1 MRDMS
6 DDNYAGANNRGLGT
20 GKGFSIRGSA
30 SKRAIGSQR
39 GVIDIVANIAMQ
51 RERAITR
58 GEKNKVSQATYGL
71 ALAAP
76 NPDFWLPIDP
86 AANRNPVAIA
96 KLQQDLINLGM
107 NPIDAQNVAQEPV
120 QTYIDPNT
128 GKASTR
134 INPALRNRN
143 DVLAVRVNGEDKFLM
158 FSSNDRAQAMVANLK
173 NLDDDQLGGFLQASA
188 KVTRWFAAVNTQYN
202 PVFGMVNGLRD
213 FSSAMLNLTSTPLA
227 GQQGRVAAYGIAALR
242 GIYADLRD
250 RRAGRKPSSNWEQE
264 FEEFASNGGQ
274 TGYRDMFNTAEDRT
288 KALQNEL
295 QVLASGKGKKLVSI
309 NENNPVFAWL
319 SDYNTAIENAFRLA
333 AYKVAKENGMT
344 PARAA
349 QLAKNLTVNFN
360 KKGLAA
366 TQTGALYAFF
376 NAAVQGTARIGET
389 LLQHN
394 GNPSDYKNIRL
405 SSMGKKIVL
414 GGITLGVMQALLGAM
429 AGWDD
434 DEPKQFQRERNLI
447 IPIPGSDKYI
457 SIPMPLGFHVLP
469 NIGRIT
475 TEFVLGGFKNPG
487 KKLTDLLGVM
497 AEAFNPI
504 GNAGMSLQTI
514 APTFAD
520 PLVALAT
527 NKDWNGQS
535 IAREDFNRNN
545 PTPGWTRT
553 KDTATPWAKA
563 LAYGLNYISGGGEYG
578 KGLISPSPDQIDYLV
593 GQVTGGVGRE
603 AGKLAQT
610 VSATA
615 KGEELPKYKIPVV
628 GRFIGETTGV
638 GPESG
643 KYYSN
648 LERIGAHKDPI
659 KRMREDGK
667 NKEVMAYYRD
677 NPEAR
682 LIVVADSTQRDISEL
697 KTIKRKLEKKGESQD
712 RINVVNEQIK
722 AKMRTFNNHVQKLEK
737 QAD

>member
-1 MRDMS
+1 M
-6 DDNYAGANNRGLGT
+6 
-20 GKGFSIRGSA
+20 
-30 SKRAIGSQR
+30 
-39 GVIDIVANIAMQ
+39 
-51 RERAITR
+51 
-58 GEKNKVSQATYGL
+58 
-71 ALAAP
+71 
-76 NPDFWLPIDP
+76 
-86 AANRNPVAIA
+86 
-96 KLQQDLINLGM
+96 
-107 NPIDAQNVAQEPV
+107 
-120 QTYIDPNT
+120 
-128 GKASTR
+128 
-134 INPALRNRN
+134 
-143 DVLAVRVNGEDKFLM
+143 
-158 FSSNDRAQAMVANLK
+158 
-173 NLDDDQLGGFLQASA
+173 
-188 KVTRWFAAVNTQYN
+188 
-202 PVFGMVNGLRD
+202 
-213 FSSAMLNLTSTPLA
+213 
-227 GQQGRVAAYGIAALR
+227 AALR

-250 RRAGRKPSSNWEQE
+250 HRAGRTPSSTWAQE

-295 QVLASGKGKKLVSI
+295 QALAAGKGKKWATIS
-309 NENNPVFAWL
+309 ENNPVFAWL

-376 NAAVQGTARIGET
+376 NAAVQGTARIAET

-447 IPIPGSDKYI
+447 IPIPGTDKYV

-469 NIGRIT
+469 NIGRIA
-475 TEFVLGGFKNPG
+475 TEFMLGGFKNPG
-487 KKLTDLLGVM
+487 KRLTDLLGVM

-535 IAREDFNRNN
+535 IAREDFNKNK
-545 PTPGWTRT
+545 PTPGWSRT
-553 KDTATPWAKA
+553 KDTATPWSKS
-563 LAYGLNYISGGGEYG
+563 LAYALNYVSGGGEYG
-578 KGLISPSPDQIDYLV
+578 AGAISPTPDQLDYMV

-603 AGKLAQT
+603 ISKLAT
-610 VSATA
+610 SAKTA
-615 KGEELPKYKIPVV
+615 TSGEELPMYKIPIA
-628 GRFIGETTGV
+628 GRFVGETTGV

-643 KYYSN
+643 RFYDN
-648 LERIGAHKDPI
+648 LERIGAHDFPLK
-659 KRMREDGK
+659 KM
-667 NKEVMAYYRD
+667 KEERNLAGLRD
-677 NPEAR
+677 YLNENPEAK
-682 LIVVADSTQRDISEL
+682 LIKMADKAQRDISDL
-697 KTIKRKLEKKGESQD
+697 RMRKRKTDDQERVKSIESMISL
-712 RINVVNEQIK
+712 RMK
-722 AKMRTFNNHVQKLEK
+722 SFNNQVKNLQERS
-737 QAD
+737 D